1 MIRLPRWRSRSAG
14 HALGTRGVTVIAF
27 RDGVEPQAPRYSE
40 VFAAAERPGIPVWIH
55 TGHHLCT
62 RRPNEL
68 PHPRAIDVIAGRHL
82 DLRTV
87 AGHEVADLGLG
98 DAVTHDWLREM
109 RPGCWDLT
117 ITSRTHRA
125 LHPDPPERQPEA
137 L

>member
-1 MIRLPRWRSRSAG
+1 MGGLNLSDPPAALEEPEG
-14 HALGTRGVTVIAF
+14 CHALGTRGVTVIAF

-98 DAVTHDWLREM
+98 DAVTHDWLRGNAARLLGLDDNE
-109 RPGCWDLT
+109 PHASGAA
-117 ITSRTHRA
+117 S
-125 LHPDPPERQPEA
+125 
-137 L
+137 